1 MRVWFTD
8 DKQRLPAQAEI
19 PLPFGSV
26 TLSLVQAGRAASGN
40 AGT

>member
-8 DKQRLPAQAEI
+8 DKRRLPAQLEL

-26 TLSLVQAGRAASGN
+26 TLSLVGQQQAGAA
-40 AGT
+40 AGR

>member
-8 DKQRLPAQAEI
+8 DNRRLPVQLEL

-26 TLSLVQAGRAASGN
+26 TLSLVSG
-40 AGT
+40 